1 MENNIETSFTID
13 KYITESISIPKN
25 EIEITGNENIIVS
38 IKDDMMILDI
48 TYDKSLK
55 DVINYIHV
63 ELDVSDLDNGTYTIQ
78 PTITTDS
85 NITIENIPSVNVEIK
100 EM

>member
-1 MENNIETSFTID
+1 
-13 KYITESISIPKN
+13 
-25 EIEITGNENIIVS
+25 
-38 IKDDMMILDI
+38 MMILDI

-55 DVINYIHV
+55 DVISYIHV
-63 ELDVSDLDNGTYTIQ
+63 ELDVSDLDNGAYTIQ